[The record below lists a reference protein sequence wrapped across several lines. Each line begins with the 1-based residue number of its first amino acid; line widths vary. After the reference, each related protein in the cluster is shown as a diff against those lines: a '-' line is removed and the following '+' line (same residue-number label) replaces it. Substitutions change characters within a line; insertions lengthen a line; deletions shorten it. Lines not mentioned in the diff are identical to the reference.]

1 MSEFQQGMPQLQ
13 LPTIK
18 IKPSTD
24 ETPTI
29 QTPKSGSNSD
39 CADDECRTPTSPEY
53 KIPAML
59 NCPPAPKKPRRTEHL
74 NSRSMFVMKRRL

>member
-1 MSEFQQGMPQLQ
+1 MCIDLEFQQGLPQLR

-18 IKPSTD
+18 IKLFTH
-24 ETPTI
+24 EIPTI

-39 CADDECRTPTSPEY
+39 SGDDECRTLTSPEH

-59 NCPPAPKKPRRTEHL
+59 SCPPASKKPRRTEHY
-74 NSRSMFVMKRRL
+74 KRWVC